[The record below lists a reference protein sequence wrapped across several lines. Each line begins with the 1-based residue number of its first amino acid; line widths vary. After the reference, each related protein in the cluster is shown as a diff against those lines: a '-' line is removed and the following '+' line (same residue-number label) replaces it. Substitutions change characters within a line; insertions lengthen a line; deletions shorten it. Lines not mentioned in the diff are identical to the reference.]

1 MFRLT
6 EKQRKACLITAV
18 TSAVYFGFRYLL
30 PLFLPFL
37 AAYVIALCLR
47 PAAVFLERRL
57 QFHIR
62 GRRFGIPIGL
72 LGGVELIL
80 AVSILAV
87 LFYYGGCRLLEE
99 ADRLVK
105 AVPDWIRLADRWLS
119 ELCRS
124 VEHFCRLEPGIL
136 LKLVKQLIPDAAH
149 SLKYAAMPKLVV
161 NSFGLAA
168 TVVKIVV
175 LAVILLIASILC
187 LQEMDELRS
196 RRYRSLF
203 HREFFLL
210 GRRLCLTGAAWLKTQ
225 GILILLISGLCTL
238 VLVLLKSPYAILGGI
253 GIGLLD
259 ALPVFGSGTVLIP
272 WGVLL
277 LFQRRWARALLVLGL
292 HLSCYFL
299 REYTEAKLMGKKVGL
314 SALETLVAM
323 YVGLKLFG
331 LLGFLL
337 GPVGLLIIRDLVE
350 EYERNGRIGK
360 TMEET
365 DKNQSEVREV

>member
-6 EKQRKACLITAV
+6 EKQRKACLIIAV

-37 AAYVIALCLR
+37 AAYVIAICLR
-47 PAAVFLERRL
+47 PTAVFLERRL

-62 GRRFGIPIGL
+62 GRRFGVPIGV
-72 LGGVELIL
+72 LGGIQLIL
-80 AVSILAV
+80 AAAILTF

-99 ADRLVK
+99 ADRLVN
-105 AVPDWIRLADRWLS
+105 AVPEWIRTADLWLADF
-119 ELCRS
+119 CRS
-124 VEHFCRLEPGIL
+124 VERFCRLEPGIL
-136 LKLVKQLIPDAAH
+136 LKLVKKLIPDAAY
-149 SLKYAAMPKLVV
+149 SLKTAAMPKLVV

-168 TVVKIVV
+168 AVVKLVV

-238 VLVLLKSPYAILGGI
+238 VLLLLKSPYAILGGI

-272 WGVLL
+272 WGIFLL
-277 LFQRRWARALLVLGL
+277 LQRRWARALLILGL

-299 REYTEAKLMGKKVGL
+299 REYTEARLMGKKVGL

-350 EYERNGRIGK
+350 EYEHNGQMGK
-360 TMEET
+360 TAEEVN
-365 DKNQSEVREV
+365 K

>member
-1 MFRLT
+1 M
-6 EKQRKACLITAV
+6 
-18 TSAVYFGFRYLL
+18 L

-37 AAYVIALCLR
+37 AAYVIAMGLR
-47 PAAVFLERRL
+47 PAAVYLERRL
-57 QFHIR
+57 QFRIR
-62 GRRFGIPIGL
+62 GHQFGIPIGL
-72 LGGVELIL
+72 LGGVELL
-80 AVSILAV
+80 LFLLLLAV

-99 ADRLVK
+99 ADRLVN
-105 AVPDWIRLADRWLS
+105 AVPDWIQTVDLWLA
-119 ELCRS
+119 EFFRS

-136 LKLVKQLIPDAAH
+136 MKLVKKLIPDAAH
-149 SLKYAAMPKLVV
+149 SFKTAAMPKLVL
-161 NSFGLAA
+161 NSFGLVAA
-168 TVVKIVV
+168 LVKGVV
-175 LAVILLIASILC
+175 LVIVLFLSSILS

-225 GILILLISGLCTL
+225 GILVLLISGLCTL

-253 GIGLLD
+253 GIGFLD

-272 WGVLL
+272 WGILL

-299 REYTEAKLMGKKVGL
+299 REYTEARLMGKKVGL

-331 LLGFLL
+331 VLGFLL
-337 GPVGLLIIRDLVE
+337 GPVGLLMIRDLVE
-350 EYERNGRIGK
+350 EYERNGQMEK
-360 TMEET
+360 TAEEMN
-365 DKNQSEVREV
+365 KK